1 MKAWKAVTIGAVLVA
16 AVVGGGAWWKLR
28 SRPEAPQFVT
38 ATVGRGDV
46 VSRVTATG
54 TLSATVTVQVGTQV
68 SGRIQTLKADFNSL
82 VKKGDVLA
90 TIDPQL
96 FNAALEQ
103 ATANEK
109 AARANVAKAKAVA
122 AESRRKLKRARELA
136 AEKLIAPADLDAAQ
150 AEAESADAS
159 VDAAQAAVAQ
169 AGAQRRQAQSNLSYT
184 TITSP
189 IDGIIITRAVDVGQ
203 TVAASLASPTLFTIA
218 ENLASVQ
225 VHTNVA
231 EADVGKLRAGL
242 EATFTVDAFPNR
254 RFSGRILQI
263 RYAPQVVSN
272 VVTYDAVLD
281 VENPELLLRPGMTAN
296 VTFITQEAKDV
307 LTVPNAA
314 LRFRL
319 DPTNN
324 RKDEARQGQRTV
336 TVLREGKPARVPV
349 KTGVTDGSF
358 TEVLSGLTQGELVV
372 TDRAGEG
379 GTRPGTNTGGS
390 GGRPPPRL
398 F

>member
-1 MKAWKAVTIGAVLVA
+1 MKAWKPVAIAVGAVVL
-16 AVVGGGAWWKLR
+16 VGGGLAWWKLR
-28 SRPEAPQFVT
+28 APPETPQFVT
-38 ATVGRGDV
+38 APVARGDV

-54 TLSATVTVQVGTQV
+54 TLAATVTVQVGTQV
-68 SGRIQTLKADFNSL
+68 SGRIQSLKADFNSE

-96 FNAALEQ
+96 FNATLEQ
-103 ATANEK
+103 ARANEK
-109 AARANVAKAKAVA
+109 AALANVAKAKAQA
-122 AESRRKLKRARELA
+122 AESRRKLRRATDLA

-150 AEAESADAS
+150 AELESAVAS

-169 AGAQRRQAQSNLSYT
+169 AGAQRRQAQANLSYT
-184 TITSP
+184 TISSP

-231 EADVGKLRAGL
+231 EADVGKLRTGL
-242 EATFTVDAFPNR
+242 EASFTVDAFPHR

-296 VTFITQEAKDV
+296 VTFVTQEAKDV
-307 LTVPNAA
+307 LKVPNAA

-319 DPTNN
+319 EPGN
-324 RKDEARQGQRTV
+324 RKDESGPGQRLV
-336 TVLREGKPARVPV
+336 TVLRGGKPERVPV
-349 KTGVTDGSF
+349 KVGVTDGSF
-358 TEVLSGLTQGELVV
+358 TEVLSGLEEGEQVV
-372 TDRAGEG
+372 TDRAGG
-379 GTRPGTNTGGS
+379 SGTRPGTNTGGS
-390 GGRPPPRL
+390 TGRPPPRL